1 LCDILTFFQHN
12 AGEEYLMT
20 TIYIGVMTGTSM
32 DGVDFVAASFDPLHI
47 HATLT
52 VAFDPHLRDELM
64 ALTLP
69 DDNEIDRM
77 GKADVALA
85 TMIGNGINQ
94 LIQENN
100 LDKSQIKA
108 IGCHGQT
115 IRHRPE
121 HGFTLQIGDPNII
134 TEITQIPVIS
144 DFRRRDMAAGG
155 QGAPLVPAFHQ
166 ALFQHSTI
174 HRVIL
179 NLGGIANVS
188 MLPAGDE
195 QNVYGFD
202 TGPANILMD
211 AWCHRY
217 TGQPYDENGNWAAYG
232 QPIRSLLDRL
242 QANEYFSKEPPKST
256 GREDFNLEWL
266 DEQILDW
273 RNDLEYDELEDTPEN
288 IQATLMKLTTRA
300 IKKAIYRS
308 PLDTGEVYVCGGGAY
323 NSHLLEQLR
332 WRLRKHNWSVQSTS
346 ALGLAPTWV
355 EATAF
360 AWLAMRFDQQLSGNL
375 PAVTGAKGYRI
386 LGTITAV

>member
-1 LCDILTFFQHN
+1 MS
-12 AGEEYLMT
+12 A
-20 TIYIGVMTGTSM
+20 IYIGVMTGTSM
-32 DGVDFVAASFDPLHI
+32 DGVDIVAASFHPLTI

-52 VAFDPHLRDELM
+52 LSFEPSLRDELM

-69 DDNEIDRM
+69 SDNEIDRM

-85 TMIGNGINQ
+85 QMIGHGINQ
-94 LIQENN
+94 LIVENQLN
-100 LDKSQIKA
+100 RAEIKA
-108 IGCHGQT
+108 IGSHGQT

-121 HGFTLQIGDPNII
+121 HGFSLQIGDPNII
-134 TEITQIPVIS
+134 TEITKIPVVS
-144 DFRRRDMAAGG
+144 DFRRRDLAAGG

-166 ALFQHSTI
+166 DVFQHPSK

-188 MLPAGDE
+188 ILPAGKVDE
-195 QNVYGFD
+195 VYGFD

-217 TGQPYDENGNWAAYG
+217 TGQPYDEDGRWGAYG
-232 QPIRSLLDRL
+232 QPIRTLLDRL
-242 QANEYFSKEPPKST
+242 QSHEYFSKEPPKST

-273 RNDLEYDELEDTPEN
+273 RNDVEYDELEDRPEN
-288 IQATLMKLTTRA
+288 VQATLLKLTTRA

-323 NSHLLEQLR
+323 NTQLMEQLR
-332 WRLRKHNWSVQSTS
+332 WRLRKHEWTVQSTQV
-346 ALGLAPTWV
+346 LGISPTWV

-360 AWLAMRFDQQLSGNL
+360 AWLAMRFCEQQSGNL
-375 PAVTGAKGYRI
+375 PAVTGATGFRV
-386 LGTITAV
+386 LGTISVV

>member
-1 LCDILTFFQHN
+1 
-12 AGEEYLMT
+12 MT
-20 TIYIGVMTGTSM
+20 AIYIGVMTGTSM
-32 DGVDFVAASFDPLHI
+32 DGVDIVAASFDPLQL

-52 VAFDPHLRDELM
+52 LAFDPDLRNELM

-69 DDNEIDRM
+69 DDNEIDCM

-85 TMIGNGINQ
+85 KMIGEGINTLIEQHQ
-94 LIQENN
+94 L
-100 LDKSQIKA
+100 DRSQIKA
-108 IGCHGQT
+108 IGSHGQT

-134 TEITQIPVIS
+134 TEITQIPVVS

-166 ALFQHSTI
+166 ALFQHESI

-188 MLPAGDE
+188 LLPAGAPE
-195 QNVYGFD
+195 QVSGFD

-232 QPIRSLLDRL
+232 QPIRSLLERL
-242 QANEYFSKEPPKST
+242 QAHDFFAKEPPKST
-256 GREDFNLEWL
+256 GREDFNLDWL
-266 DEQILDW
+266 DDQIMDW
-273 RNDLEYDELEDTPEN
+273 RNDELAYDELEDTPEN
-288 IQATLMKLTTRA
+288 VQATLLKLTTRA

-308 PLDTGEVYVCGGGAY
+308 GMETGEVYVCGGGAY
-323 NSHLLEQLR
+323 NSQLLEQLR
-332 WRLRKHNWSVQSTS
+332 WRLRKHQWTVQST
-346 ALGLAPTWV
+346 ADLGLSPTWV

-360 AWLAMRFDQQLSGNL
+360 AWLAMRFVEHLSGNL
-375 PAVTGAKGYRI
+375 PAVTGADGYRI
-386 LGTITAV
+386 LGSITAV

>member
-1 LCDILTFFQHN
+1 
-12 AGEEYLMT
+12 
-20 TIYIGVMTGTSM
+20 M
-32 DGVDFVAASFDPLHI
+32 DGVDFVATSFDPLQV

-52 VAFDPHLRDELM
+52 LPFDPDLRDELM

-77 GKADVALA
+77 GKADVVLA
-85 TMIGNGINQ
+85 QMIGHGINR
-94 LIQENN
+94 LIAENE

-108 IGCHGQT
+108 IGSHGQT

-121 HGFTLQIGDPNII
+121 HGFSLQIGDPNII
-134 TEITQIPVIS
+134 SEITQLPVVS
-144 DFRRRDMAAGG
+144 DFRRRDLAAGG

-166 ALFQHSTI
+166 ALFQHESI

-188 MLPAGDE
+188 MLPAGNP
-195 QNVYGFD
+195 QGVYGFD

-232 QPIRSLLDRL
+232 QAIRSLLDRL
-242 QANEYFSKEPPKST
+242 QEHAYFSKEPPKST

-266 DEQILDW
+266 DEQLSDW

-288 IQATLMKLTTRA
+288 VQATLLKLTTRA
-300 IKKAIYRS
+300 IKKAIYRADM
-308 PLDTGEVYVCGGGAY
+308 DTGEVYVCGGGAY

-332 WRLRKHNWSVQSTS
+332 WRLRKHNWSVQTTT
-346 ALGLAPTWV
+346 ALGLDPTWV
-355 EATAF
+355 EGTAF
-360 AWLAMRFDQQLSGNL
+360 AWLAMRFVQQLSGNL
-375 PAVTGAKGYRI
+375 PEVTGASGYRV

>member
-1 LCDILTFFQHN
+1 
-12 AGEEYLMT
+12 MT

-32 DGVDFVAASFDPLHI
+32 DGVDIVAASFDPLQV

-52 VAFDPHLRDELM
+52 VPFEPELRDELM

-69 DDNEIDRM
+69 DLNEIDRM
-77 GKADVALA
+77 GKADIALA
-85 TMIGNGINQ
+85 KMIGDGINQ
-94 LIQENN
+94 LIAENN
-100 LDKSQIKA
+100 LEHSQIRA
-108 IGCHGQT
+108 IGSHGQT

-121 HGFTLQIGDPNII
+121 HAFTLQIGDPHII

-144 DFRRRDMAAGG
+144 DFRRRDLAAGG

-166 ALFQHSTI
+166 ALFQHPDI

-188 MLPAGDE
+188 MLPAGQPDL
-195 QNVYGFD
+195 VYGFD

-217 TGQPYDENGNWAAYG
+217 TGQPYDENGDWAAYG
-232 QPIRSLLDRL
+232 QPIRSLLERL
-242 QANEYFSKEPPKST
+242 GAHEYFSKEPPKST

-266 DEQILDW
+266 DEQLSDW
-273 RNDLEYDELEDTPEN
+273 RNDLDYEELEDTPEN

-300 IKKAIYRS
+300 IKKAIYRCD
-308 PLDTGEVYVCGGGAY
+308 LMDTGEVYVCGGGAY

-332 WRLRKHNWSVQSTS
+332 WRLRKHHWTVQTTEV
-346 ALGLAPTWV
+346 LGLSPTWV

-360 AWLAMRFDQQLSGNL
+360 AWLAMRFIEGQAGNL
-375 PAVTGAKGYRI
+375 PAVTGAKGGRI

>member
-1 LCDILTFFQHN
+1 
-12 AGEEYLMT
+12 MT
-20 TIYIGVMTGTSM
+20 TLYIGVMTGTSM
-32 DGVDFVAASFDPLHI
+32 DGLDIVAVSFDPLQL

-52 VAFDPHLRDELM
+52 LKFEEDLRTQLM

-77 GKADVALA
+77 AVAHVALGK
-85 TMIGNGINQ
+85 MIAEGVNRLITEHQ
-94 LIQENN
+94 LDRSNIR
-100 LDKSQIKA
+100 A
-108 IGCHGQT
+108 IGSHGQT

-121 HGFTLQIGDPNII
+121 SGFSLQIGDPHLI
-134 TEITQIPVIS
+134 TELTGIPVIH
-144 DFRRRDMAAGG
+144 DFRSRDLAAGG

-166 ALFQHSTI
+166 VLFQHESI

-179 NLGGIANVS
+179 NLGGIANIT
-188 MLPAGDE
+188 MLPAGQAE
-195 QNVYGFD
+195 KVYGFD

-211 AWCHRY
+211 AWCERY

-242 QANEYFSKEPPKST
+242 QAHEYFSKEPPKST

-266 DEQILDW
+266 DEQLADW
-273 RNDLEYDELEDTPEN
+273 QNDVDYDELENSPEN
-288 IQATLMKLTTRA
+288 VQATLMKLTTRA

-308 PLDTGEVYVCGGGAY
+308 KDIMPTGEVYVCGGGAY

-332 WRLRKHNWSVQSTS
+332 WRLRKHEWSVQSTEV
-346 ALGLAPTWV
+346 LGLAPTWV

-360 AWLAMRFDQQLSGNL
+360 AWLAMRFCEDLSGNL
-375 PAVTGAKGYRI
+375 PAVTGAQGFRV
-386 LGTITAV
+386 LGSMTHP

>member
-1 LCDILTFFQHN
+1 
-12 AGEEYLMT
+12 MT
-20 TIYIGVMTGTSM
+20 SIYIGVMTGTSM
-32 DGVDFVAASFDPLHI
+32 DGVDFVAASFDPLHL

-52 VAFDPHLRDELM
+52 IPFEPELRDELM

-69 DDNEIDRM
+69 GDNEIDRM
-77 GKADVALA
+77 GKADVTLA
-85 TMIGNGINQ
+85 ELIGHGINE
-94 LIQENN
+94 LIEKNH
-100 LDKSQIKA
+100 LDRSQIKA
-108 IGCHGQT
+108 IGSHGQT

-166 ALFQHSTI
+166 AIFQHSSI

-188 MLPAGDE
+188 LLPAGRPE
-195 QNVYGFD
+195 AVYGFD

-211 AWCHRY
+211 AWCERY
-217 TGQPYDENGNWAAYG
+217 TGHPYDENGNWAAYG
-232 QPIRSLLDRL
+232 HPIRGLLERL
-242 QANEYFSKEPPKST
+242 QAHEFFSKEPPKST
-256 GREDFNLEWL
+256 GREDFNIDWL
-266 DEQILDW
+266 DDQLADW
-273 RNDLEYDELEDTPEN
+273 RNDEMEYDELEDTPEN
-288 IQATLMKLTTRA
+288 VQATLLKLTTRA

-308 PLDTGEVYVCGGGAY
+308 DLDTGEVYVCGGGAY

-346 ALGLAPTWV
+346 VLGLSPTWV

-360 AWLAMRFDQQLSGNL
+360 AWLGMRFMNQKSGNL
-375 PAVTGAKGYRI
+375 PSVTGAKDFRI
-386 LGTITAV
+386 LGTITSV

>member
-1 LCDILTFFQHN
+1 
-12 AGEEYLMT
+12 MT
-20 TIYIGVMTGTSM
+20 AIYIGVMTGTSM
-32 DGVDFVAASFDPLHI
+32 DGVDIVAASFDPLQL

-52 VAFDPHLRDELM
+52 LPFDLDLRDELM

-69 DDNEIDRM
+69 GDNEIDRM

-85 TMIGNGINQ
+85 KMIGQGINQ
-94 LIQENN
+94 LIEEHN
-100 LDKSQIKA
+100 LPRKQIKA
-108 IGCHGQT
+108 IGSHGQT

-121 HGFTLQIGDPNII
+121 HGFTLQIGDANMI
-134 TEITQIPVIS
+134 TEITQIPVVA

-166 ALFQHSTI
+166 ALFQHDSI

-188 MLPAGDE
+188 LLPAGQPE
-195 QNVYGFD
+195 AVYGFD

-232 QPIRSLLDRL
+232 QPIRSLLERL
-242 QANEYFSKEPPKST
+242 QSHEYFSKEPPKST
-256 GREDFNLEWL
+256 GREDFNLDWL
-266 DEQILDW
+266 DEQLADW
-273 RNDLEYDELEDTPEN
+273 RNDVEYMELEDTPEN
-288 IQATLMKLTTRA
+288 VQATLLKLTTRA

-308 PLDTGEVYVCGGGAY
+308 GMPTGEVYVCGGGAY

-332 WRLRKHNWSVQSTS
+332 WRLRKHHWSVQTTS
-346 ALGLAPTWV
+346 VLGLAPTWV

-360 AWLAMRFDQQLSGNL
+360 AWLAMRFIHQQSANL
-375 PAVTGAKGYRI
+375 PAVTGAAGYRI
-386 LGTITAV
+386 LGSMTAV

>member
-1 LCDILTFFQHN
+1 MV
-12 AGEEYLMT
+12 A
-20 TIYIGVMTGTSM
+20 IYIGVMTGTSM
-32 DGVDFVAASFDPLHI
+32 DGVDLVAASFEPLML
-47 HATLT
+47 HATSTLSF
-52 VAFDPHLRDELM
+52 APELRAELM

-77 GKADVALA
+77 GKADVSLA
-85 TMIGNGINQ
+85 QMIAHGINELIEKNQ
-94 LIQENN
+94 L
-100 LDKSQIKA
+100 DHTKIKA
-108 IGCHGQT
+108 IGSHGQT

-166 ALFQHSTI
+166 ALFQHDSI

-188 MLPAGDE
+188 LLTAGNPE
-195 QNVYGFD
+195 AVSGFD

-211 AWCHRY
+211 AWCQRY
-217 TGQPYDENGNWAAYG
+217 TGQPYDEDGNWAAYG

-242 QANEYFSKEPPKST
+242 QAHEYFSKEPPKST

-266 DEQILDW
+266 DEQLADW
-273 RNDLEYDELEDTPEN
+273 RNDLEYDVLEDTPEN
-288 IQATLMKLTTRA
+288 VQATLLKLTIRA

-308 PLDTGEVYVCGGGAY
+308 DLDTGEVYVCGGGAY

-332 WRLRKHNWSVQSTS
+332 WRLRKHNWSVQTTA

-360 AWLAMRFDQQLSGNL
+360 AWLAMRFVQQQSGNL
-375 PAVTGAKGYRI
+375 PAVTGAAGYRI
-386 LGTITAV
+386 LGSITAV

>member
-1 LCDILTFFQHN
+1 
-12 AGEEYLMT
+12 MT
-20 TIYIGVMTGTSM
+20 SIYIGVMTGTSM
-32 DGVDFVAASFDPLHI
+32 DGVDLVAASFDPLHL

-52 VAFDPHLRDELM
+52 IPFEPELRDELM

-77 GKADVALA
+77 GKADVTLA
-85 TMIGNGINQ
+85 KLIGHGINE
-94 LIQENN
+94 LIEKNH
-100 LDKSQIKA
+100 LDRSQIKA
-108 IGCHGQT
+108 IGSHGQT

-134 TEITQIPVIS
+134 TEITKIPVIS

-166 ALFQHSTI
+166 AIFQHSSI

-188 MLPAGDE
+188 LLPAGRPED
-195 QNVYGFD
+195 VYGFD

-211 AWCHRY
+211 AWCERY
-217 TGQPYDENGNWAAYG
+217 TGHPYDENGNWAAYG
-232 QPIRSLLDRL
+232 HPIRGLLERL
-242 QANEYFSKEPPKST
+242 QAHEFFSKEPPKST
-256 GREDFNLEWL
+256 GREDFNIDWL
-266 DEQILDW
+266 DDQLADW
-273 RNDLEYDELEDTPEN
+273 RNDELEYDELEDTPEN
-288 IQATLMKLTTRA
+288 VQATLLKLTTRA

-308 PLDTGEVYVCGGGAY
+308 DLDTGEVYVCGGGAY
-323 NSHLLEQLR
+323 NSHLLEQLL

-346 ALGLAPTWV
+346 VLGLSPTWV

-360 AWLAMRFDQQLSGNL
+360 AWLSMRFMTQQSGNL
-375 PAVTGAKGYRI
+375 PSVTGAEGFRV
-386 LGTITAV
+386 LGTMTCV

>member
-1 LCDILTFFQHN
+1 
-12 AGEEYLMT
+12 MT
-20 TIYIGVMTGTSM
+20 AIYIGVMTGTSM
-32 DGVDFVAASFDPLHI
+32 DGVDIVAASFDPLQL

-52 VAFDPHLRDELM
+52 LAFDPDLRDELM

-85 TMIGNGINQ
+85 KMIGEGINTLIEQHQ
-94 LIQENN
+94 L
-100 LDKSQIKA
+100 DRGQIRA
-108 IGCHGQT
+108 IGSHGQT

-134 TEITQIPVIS
+134 TEITKIPVVS

-166 ALFQHSTI
+166 ALFQHESI

-188 MLPAGDE
+188 LLPAGAPE
-195 QNVYGFD
+195 QVSGFD

-217 TGQPYDENGNWAAYG
+217 TGQPYDENGNWAGYG
-232 QPIRSLLDRL
+232 QPIRNLLERL
-242 QANEYFSKEPPKST
+242 QAHEFFAKEPPKST
-256 GREDFNLEWL
+256 GREDFNLDWL
-266 DEQILDW
+266 DDQLMDW
-273 RNDLEYDELEDTPEN
+273 RNDELAYDELEDTPEN
-288 IQATLMKLTTRA
+288 VQATLLKLTTRA

-308 PLDTGEVYVCGGGAY
+308 SMDTGEVYVCGGGAY
-323 NSHLLEQLR
+323 NSQLLEQLR
-332 WRLRKHNWSVQSTS
+332 WRLRKHQWTVQST
-346 ALGLAPTWV
+346 ADLGLSPTWV

-360 AWLAMRFDQQLSGNL
+360 AWLAMRFVEYLSGNL
-375 PAVTGAKGYRI
+375 PAVTGADGYRI
-386 LGTITAV
+386 LGSITAV

>member
-1 LCDILTFFQHN
+1 MS
-12 AGEEYLMT
+12 A
-20 TIYIGVMTGTSM
+20 IYIGVMTGTSM
-32 DGVDFVAASFDPLHI
+32 DGVDIVATSFEPLTL

-52 VAFDPHLRDELM
+52 VPFDPELRDELM

-77 GKADVALA
+77 GKVDVALA
-85 TMIGNGINQ
+85 QMIGQGVNQ
-94 LIQENN
+94 LIEMND
-100 LDKSQIKA
+100 LDRSRIKA
-108 IGCHGQT
+108 IGSHGQT

-121 HGFTLQIGDPNII
+121 YGFTLQIGDPNII
-134 TEITQIPVIS
+134 TEITQLPVIS

-166 ALFQHSTI
+166 ALFQHDSI

-188 MLPAGDE
+188 MLPA
-195 QNVYGFD
+195 NNPNAVYGFD

-211 AWCHRY
+211 AWCQRH
-217 TGQPYDENGNWAAYG
+217 TGNAYDENGDWAAYG

-242 QANEYFSKEPPKST
+242 QNHEFFAKEPPKST

-266 DEQILDW
+266 DDQISDW
-273 RNDLEYDELEDTPEN
+273 RNDLDYDELEDTPEN
-288 IQATLMKLTTRA
+288 VQATLMKLTTRA

-308 PLDTGEVYVCGGGAY
+308 KDLMPTGEVYVCGGGAY

-332 WRLRKHNWSVQSTS
+332 WRLRKHNWSVQTTD

-360 AWLAMRFDQQLSGNL
+360 AWLAMRFIQQLSGNL
-375 PAVTGAKGYRI
+375 ATVTGASGDRI

>member
-1 LCDILTFFQHN
+1 
-12 AGEEYLMT
+12 MT
-20 TIYIGVMTGTSM
+20 AIYIGVMTGTSM
-32 DGVDFVAASFDPLHI
+32 DGVDIVAASFDPLQL

-52 VAFDPHLRDELM
+52 LPFDLDLRDELM

-69 DDNEIDRM
+69 GDNEIDRM

-85 TMIGNGINQ
+85 KMIGQGINQ
-94 LIQENN
+94 LIEEHN
-100 LDKSQIKA
+100 LPRKQIKA
-108 IGCHGQT
+108 IGSHGQT

-121 HGFTLQIGDPNII
+121 HGFTLQIGDANII
-134 TEITQIPVIS
+134 TEITQIPVVA

-166 ALFQHSTI
+166 ALFQHDSI

-188 MLPAGDE
+188 LLSAGQPE
-195 QNVYGFD
+195 AVYGFD

-232 QPIRSLLDRL
+232 QPIRSLLERL
-242 QANEYFSKEPPKST
+242 QSHEYFSKEPPKST
-256 GREDFNLEWL
+256 GREDFNLDWL
-266 DEQILDW
+266 DEQLADW
-273 RNDLEYDELEDTPEN
+273 RNDVEYMELEDTPEN
-288 IQATLMKLTTRA
+288 VQATLLKLTTRA

-308 PLDTGEVYVCGGGAY
+308 GMPTGEVYVCGGGAY

-332 WRLRKHNWSVQSTS
+332 WRLRKHHWSVQTTS
-346 ALGLAPTWV
+346 VLGLAPTWV

-360 AWLAMRFDQQLSGNL
+360 AWLAMRFVHQQSANL
-375 PAVTGAKGYRI
+375 PAVTGAEGYRI
-386 LGTITAV
+386 LGSMTAV

>member
-1 LCDILTFFQHN
+1 
-12 AGEEYLMT
+12 MT
-20 TIYIGVMTGTSM
+20 AIYIGVMTGTSM
-32 DGVDFVAASFDPLHI
+32 DGVDIVAASFDPLQL

-52 VAFDPHLRDELM
+52 LPFDLDLRDELM

-69 DDNEIDRM
+69 GDNEIDRM

-85 TMIGNGINQ
+85 QMIGGGINELIEKNQ
-94 LIQENN
+94 L
-100 LDKSQIKA
+100 DRSQIKA
-108 IGCHGQT
+108 IGSHGQT

-121 HGFTLQIGDPNII
+121 HGFTLQISDPNII
-134 TEITQIPVIS
+134 TEMTQIPVIS

-166 ALFQHSTI
+166 ALFQHPSI

-188 MLPAGDE
+188 MLPAGNPDA
-195 QNVYGFD
+195 VYGFD

-232 QPIRSLLDRL
+232 HPIRSLLDRL
-242 QANEYFSKEPPKST
+242 QAHEYFSKEPPKST

-266 DEQILDW
+266 DEQISDW
-273 RNDLEYDELEDTPEN
+273 RNDLEYNELEDTPEN
-288 IQATLMKLTTRA
+288 VQATLLKLTTRA

-308 PLDTGEVYVCGGGAY
+308 EMDTGEVYVCGGGAY

-332 WRLRKHNWSVQSTS
+332 WRLRKHNWSVQTTS
-346 ALGLAPTWV
+346 AIGLAPTWV

-360 AWLAMRFDQQLSGNL
+360 AWLAMRFMNQQSGNL
-375 PAVTGAKGYRI
+375 PTVTGAAGYRV

>member
-1 LCDILTFFQHN
+1 
-12 AGEEYLMT
+12 MT
-20 TIYIGVMTGTSM
+20 SIYIGVMTGTSM
-32 DGVDFVAASFDPLHI
+32 DGVDLVAASFDPLYL

-52 VAFDPHLRDELM
+52 LPFEPELRDELM

-77 GKADVALA
+77 GKADVTLA
-85 TMIGNGINQ
+85 KLIGHGINE
-94 LIQENN
+94 LIEKNH
-100 LDKSQIKA
+100 LDRSQIKA
-108 IGCHGQT
+108 IGSHGQT

-134 TEITQIPVIS
+134 TEITKIPVIS

-166 ALFQHSTI
+166 AIFQHSSI

-188 MLPAGDE
+188 LLPAGRPED
-195 QNVYGFD
+195 VYGFD

-211 AWCHRY
+211 AWCERY
-217 TGQPYDENGNWAAYG
+217 TGHPYDENGNWAAYG
-232 QPIRSLLDRL
+232 HPIRGLLERL
-242 QANEYFSKEPPKST
+242 QAHEFFSKEPPKST
-256 GREDFNLEWL
+256 GREDFNIDWL
-266 DEQILDW
+266 DDQLADW
-273 RNDLEYDELEDTPEN
+273 RNDELEYDELEDTPEN
-288 IQATLMKLTTRA
+288 VQATLLKLTTRA

-308 PLDTGEVYVCGGGAY
+308 DLDTGEVYVCGGGAY

-346 ALGLAPTWV
+346 VLGLSPTWV

-360 AWLAMRFDQQLSGNL
+360 AWLAMRFMTQQSGNL
-375 PAVTGAKGYRI
+375 PSVTGAEGFRV
-386 LGTITAV
+386 LGTMTCV

>member
-1 LCDILTFFQHN
+1 
-12 AGEEYLMT
+12 MT
-20 TIYIGVMTGTSM
+20 AIYIGVMTGTSV
-32 DGVDFVAASFDPLHI
+32 DGVDFVAASFDPLYL

-52 VAFDPHLRDELM
+52 LPFDPELRDELM

-85 TMIGNGINQ
+85 TMIGHGINT
-94 LIQENN
+94 LIEKNH
-100 LDKSQIKA
+100 LDRSQIKA
-108 IGCHGQT
+108 IGSHGQT

-166 ALFQHSTI
+166 AVFQHPTI

-188 MLPAGDE
+188 LLPAG
-195 QNVYGFD
+195 NPNGVYGFD

-211 AWCHRY
+211 AWCERY
-217 TGQPYDENGNWAAYG
+217 TGHPFDENGNWAAYG
-232 QPIRSLLDRL
+232 QPIRGLLERL
-242 QANEYFSKEPPKST
+242 QAHAFFSKEPPKST
-256 GREDFNLEWL
+256 GREDFNLDWL
-266 DEQILDW
+266 DDQLADW
-273 RNDLEYDELEDTPEN
+273 RNDELEYQELEDTPEN
-288 IQATLMKLTTRA
+288 VQATLLKLTTRA

-308 PLDTGEVYVCGGGAY
+308 DLDTGEVYVCGGGAY

-332 WRLRKHNWSVQSTS
+332 WRLRKHHWSVQSTS
-346 ALGLAPTWV
+346 VLGLSPTWV

-360 AWLAMRFDQQLSGNL
+360 AWLAMRFMHQQAGNL
-375 PAVTGAKGYRI
+375 PSVTGAEGFRV
-386 LGTITAV
+386 LGSITQR

>member
-1 LCDILTFFQHN
+1 
-12 AGEEYLMT
+12 
-20 TIYIGVMTGTSM
+20 M
-32 DGVDFVAASFDPLHI
+32 DGVDFVAASFNPLQI

-52 VAFDPHLRDELM
+52 LPFDPDLRDELM

-85 TMIGNGINQ
+85 TMIGQGINQ
-94 LIQENN
+94 LIADNQ
-100 LDKSQIKA
+100 LDRNQIRA
-108 IGCHGQT
+108 IGSHGQT

-134 TEITQIPVIS
+134 TELTGIPVVS

-166 ALFQHSTI
+166 ALFQHESI

-188 MLPAGDE
+188 MLPAGDP
-195 QNVYGFD
+195 QGVYGFD
-202 TGPANILMD
+202 PGPANILMD
-211 AWCHRY
+211 AWCERY

-232 QPIRSLLDRL
+232 TPIRSLLDRL
-242 QANEYFSKEPPKST
+242 QEHEFFSKEPPKST

-266 DEQILDW
+266 DEQIADW
-273 RNDLEYDELEDTPEN
+273 RSSLEYDELEDIPEN
-288 IQATLMKLTTRA
+288 VQATLMKLTTRA

-308 PLDTGEVYVCGGGAY
+308 GMKTGEVYVCGGGAY

-332 WRLRKHNWSVQSTS
+332 WRLRKHEWSVQTT
-346 ALGLAPTWV
+346 AVLGLSPTWV

-360 AWLAMRFDQQLSGNL
+360 AWLAMRFVESLAGNL
-375 PAVTGAKGYRI
+375 PAVTGAAGDRI

>member
-1 LCDILTFFQHN
+1 
-12 AGEEYLMT
+12 MT
-20 TIYIGVMTGTSM
+20 NIYIGVMTGTSM
-32 DGVDFVAASFDPLHI
+32 DGLDLVAASFDPLII

-52 VAFDPHLRDELM
+52 LKFEEDLRDQLM

-77 GKADVALA
+77 ALAHVALGK
-85 TMIGNGINQ
+85 MIGNGVNQ
-94 LIQENN
+94 LIDEQL
-100 LDKSQIKA
+100 LDRARIRA
-108 IGCHGQT
+108 IGSHGQT

-121 HGFTLQIGDPNII
+121 SGFSLQIGDPHII
-134 TEITQIPVIS
+134 AEITKIPVVY
-144 DFRRRDMAAGG
+144 DFRSRDLAADG

-166 ALFQHSTI
+166 VLFQHNAI

-179 NLGGIANVS
+179 NLGGIANVT
-188 MLPAGDE
+188 MLSAGQSD
-195 QNVYGFD
+195 QIYGFD

-211 AWCHRY
+211 AWCERY
-217 TGQPYDENGNWAAYG
+217 TGQPFDENGNWAAYG
-232 QPIRSLLDRL
+232 QPIRTLLDRL
-242 QANEYFSKEPPKST
+242 QAHDFFAKEPPKST

-266 DEQILDW
+266 DEQLSDW
-273 RNDLEYDELEDTPEN
+273 RNDLEYNEIEDTPEN

-308 PLDTGEVYVCGGGAY
+308 KDLMPTGEVYVCGGGAY

-332 WRLRKHNWSVQSTS
+332 WRLRKHEWSVQTTE

-360 AWLAMRFDQQLSGNL
+360 AWLAMRFCQGLSGNL
-375 PAVTGAKGYRI
+375 PAVTGAKDFRV
-386 LGTITAV
+386 LGSITYS

>member
-1 LCDILTFFQHN
+1 
-12 AGEEYLMT
+12 MT

-32 DGVDFVAASFDPLHI
+32 DGVDLVAASFDPLHV

-52 VAFDPHLRDELM
+52 VPFAPELRDELM

-69 DDNEIDRM
+69 DINEIDRM
-77 GKADVALA
+77 GKADIALA
-85 TMIGNGINQ
+85 KMIGHGINT
-94 LIQENN
+94 LIEKNN
-100 LDKSQIKA
+100 LDRSQIRA
-108 IGCHGQT
+108 IGSHGQT

-121 HGFTLQIGDPNII
+121 HGFTLQIGDPHLI
-134 TEITQIPVIS
+134 TEITQVPVIS

-166 ALFQHSTI
+166 ALFQHPDI

-188 MLPAGDE
+188 MLPAGQPDK
-195 QNVYGFD
+195 VYGFD

-217 TGQPYDENGNWAAYG
+217 TGQPYDENGDWAAYG
-232 QPIRSLLDRL
+232 QPIRSLLERL
-242 QANEYFSKEPPKST
+242 GAHEYFSKEPPKST

-266 DEQILDW
+266 DEQLSDW
-273 RNDLEYDELEDTPEN
+273 RNDLDYEELEDTPEN

-300 IKKAIYRS
+300 IKKAIYRCD
-308 PLDTGEVYVCGGGAY
+308 LMDTGEVYVCGGGAY

-332 WRLRKHNWSVQSTS
+332 WRLRKHHWTVQTTEV
-346 ALGLAPTWV
+346 LGLSPTWV

-360 AWLAMRFDQQLSGNL
+360 AWLAMRFIQGQAGNL
-375 PAVTGAKGYRI
+375 PAVTGAKGDRI
-386 LGTITAV
+386 LGSITAI

>member
-1 LCDILTFFQHN
+1 
-12 AGEEYLMT
+12 MT
-20 TIYIGVMTGTSM
+20 SIYIGVMTGTSM
-32 DGVDFVAASFDPLHI
+32 DGVDLVAASFDPLHL

-52 VAFDPHLRDELM
+52 IPFEPELRDELM

-77 GKADVALA
+77 GKADVTLA
-85 TMIGNGINQ
+85 KLIGHGINE
-94 LIQENN
+94 LIEKNH
-100 LDKSQIKA
+100 LDRSQIKA
-108 IGCHGQT
+108 IGSHGQT

-134 TEITQIPVIS
+134 TEITKIPVIS

-166 ALFQHSTI
+166 AIFQHSSI

-188 MLPAGDE
+188 LLPAGRPED
-195 QNVYGFD
+195 VYGFD

-211 AWCHRY
+211 AWCERY
-217 TGQPYDENGNWAAYG
+217 TGHPYDENGNWAAYG
-232 QPIRSLLDRL
+232 HPIRGLLERL
-242 QANEYFSKEPPKST
+242 QAHEFFSKEPPKST
-256 GREDFNLEWL
+256 GREDFNIDWL
-266 DEQILDW
+266 DDQLADW
-273 RNDLEYDELEDTPEN
+273 RNDELEYDELEDTPEN
-288 IQATLMKLTTRA
+288 VQATLLKLTTRA

-308 PLDTGEVYVCGGGAY
+308 DLDTGEVYVCGGGAY

-346 ALGLAPTWV
+346 VLGLSPTWV

-360 AWLAMRFDQQLSGNL
+360 AWLAMRFMTQQSGNL
-375 PAVTGAKGYRI
+375 PSVTGAEGFRV
-386 LGTITAV
+386 LGTMTCV

>member
-1 LCDILTFFQHN
+1 
-12 AGEEYLMT
+12 MT
-20 TIYIGVMTGTSM
+20 AIYIGVMTGTSM
-32 DGVDFVAASFDPLHI
+32 DGVDIVAASFDPLQL

-52 VAFDPHLRDELM
+52 LAFDPDLRNELM

-85 TMIGNGINQ
+85 KMIGEGINTLIEQHQ
-94 LIQENN
+94 L
-100 LDKSQIKA
+100 DRSQIKA
-108 IGCHGQT
+108 IGSHGQT

-134 TEITQIPVIS
+134 TEITQIPVVS

-166 ALFQHSTI
+166 ALFQHESI

-188 MLPAGDE
+188 LLPAGAPE
-195 QNVYGFD
+195 QVSGFD

-232 QPIRSLLDRL
+232 QPIRSLLERL
-242 QANEYFSKEPPKST
+242 QTHDFFAKEPPKST
-256 GREDFNLEWL
+256 GREDFNLDWL
-266 DEQILDW
+266 DDQIMDW
-273 RNDLEYDELEDTPEN
+273 RNDELAYDELEDTPEN
-288 IQATLMKLTTRA
+288 VQATLLKLTTRA

-308 PLDTGEVYVCGGGAY
+308 GMETGEVYVCGGGAY
-323 NSHLLEQLR
+323 NSQLLEQLR
-332 WRLRKHNWSVQSTS
+332 WRLRKHQWTVQST
-346 ALGLAPTWV
+346 ADLGLSPTWV

-360 AWLAMRFDQQLSGNL
+360 AWLAMRFVEHLSGNL
-375 PAVTGAKGYRI
+375 PAVTGADGYRI
-386 LGTITAV
+386 LGSITAV

>member
-1 LCDILTFFQHN
+1 
-12 AGEEYLMT
+12 MT
-20 TIYIGVMTGTSM
+20 AIYIGVMTGTSM
-32 DGVDFVAASFDPLHI
+32 DGVDIVAASFDPLQL

-52 VAFDPHLRDELM
+52 LPFDPDLRDELM

-69 DDNEIDRM
+69 NDNEIDRM

-85 TMIGNGINQ
+85 QMIGSGINE
-94 LIQENN
+94 LIEKNH
-100 LDKSQIKA
+100 LDRSQIKA
-108 IGCHGQT
+108 IGSHGQT

-134 TEITQIPVIS
+134 IEMTQIAVIS

-166 ALFQHSTI
+166 ALFQHSSI

-188 MLPAGDE
+188 MLPAGNPDG
-195 QNVYGFD
+195 VFGFD

-242 QANEYFSKEPPKST
+242 QAHEYFSKEPPKST

-266 DEQILDW
+266 DEQIADW
-273 RNDLEYDELEDTPEN
+273 HNDLEYNELEDIPEN
-288 IQATLMKLTTRA
+288 IQATLLKLTTRA

-308 PLDTGEVYVCGGGAY
+308 NMDTGEVYVCGGGAY

-332 WRLRKHNWSVQSTS
+332 WRLRKHNWSVQTTS
-346 ALGLAPTWV
+346 VLGLAPIWV

-360 AWLAMRFDQQLSGNL
+360 AWLAMRFITQQSGNL
-375 PAVTGAKGYRI
+375 PTVTGASGYRI

>member
-1 LCDILTFFQHN
+1 MS
-12 AGEEYLMT
+12 A
-20 TIYIGVMTGTSM
+20 IYIGVMTGTSM
-32 DGVDFVAASFDPLHI
+32 DGVDIVATSFEPLTL

-52 VAFDPHLRDELM
+52 VPFDPELRDELM

-85 TMIGNGINQ
+85 QMIGQGVNQ
-94 LIQENN
+94 LIEMNG
-100 LDKSQIKA
+100 LDRSRIKA
-108 IGCHGQT
+108 IGSHGQT

-121 HGFTLQIGDPNII
+121 YGFTLQIGDPNII
-134 TEITQIPVIS
+134 TEITQLPVIS

-166 ALFQHSTI
+166 ALFQHDSI

-188 MLPAGDE
+188 MLPA
-195 QNVYGFD
+195 NNPNSVYGFD

-211 AWCHRY
+211 AWCQRH
-217 TGQPYDENGNWAAYG
+217 TGNAYDENGDWAAYG

-242 QANEYFSKEPPKST
+242 QNHEFFAKEPPKST

-266 DEQILDW
+266 DDQISDW
-273 RNDLEYDELEDTPEN
+273 RNDLDYEELEDTPEN
-288 IQATLMKLTTRA
+288 VQATLMKLTTRA

-308 PLDTGEVYVCGGGAY
+308 KDLMPTGEVYVCGGGAY

-332 WRLRKHNWSVQSTS
+332 WRLRKHNWSVQTTDV
-346 ALGLAPTWV
+346 LGLSPTWV

-360 AWLAMRFDQQLSGNL
+360 AWLAMRFVDGLSGNL
-375 PAVTGAKGYRI
+375 PAVTGASDFRI

>member
-1 LCDILTFFQHN
+1 
-12 AGEEYLMT
+12 MT
-20 TIYIGVMTGTSM
+20 AIYIGVMTGTSM
-32 DGVDFVAASFDPLHI
+32 DGVDIVAASFDPLQL

-52 VAFDPHLRDELM
+52 LAFDPDLRNELM

-85 TMIGNGINQ
+85 KMIGEGINTLIEQHQ
-94 LIQENN
+94 L
-100 LDKSQIKA
+100 DRSQIKA
-108 IGCHGQT
+108 IGSHGQT

-134 TEITQIPVIS
+134 TEITQIPVVS

-166 ALFQHSTI
+166 ALFQHESI

-188 MLPAGDE
+188 LLPAGAPE
-195 QNVYGFD
+195 LVSGFD

-232 QPIRSLLDRL
+232 QPIRSLLERL
-242 QANEYFSKEPPKST
+242 QAHDFFAKEPPKST
-256 GREDFNLEWL
+256 GREDFNLDWL
-266 DEQILDW
+266 DDQIMDW
-273 RNDLEYDELEDTPEN
+273 RNDELAYDELEDNPEN
-288 IQATLMKLTTRA
+288 IQATLLKLTTRA

-308 PLDTGEVYVCGGGAY
+308 GMDTGEVYVCGGGAY
-323 NSHLLEQLR
+323 NSQLLEQLR
-332 WRLRKHNWSVQSTS
+332 WRLRKHQWTVQST
-346 ALGLAPTWV
+346 ADLGLSPTWV

-360 AWLAMRFDQQLSGNL
+360 AWLAKRFVEHLSGNL
-375 PAVTGAKGYRI
+375 PTVTGAEGYRI
-386 LGTITAV
+386 LGSITAV